1 MWSWKITSDD
11 ELLSAIRAI
20 LNPGAASFTR
30 LVVAVLLFSD
40 DSFQTLLAHRSEQVL
55 WRSLDIICNPDS
67 LVANNNK
74 GLQQAA
80 PLDQRN
86 AGQIAILPAQQVEHV
101 VLNPRCSSPEILQEV
116 EIG

>member
-1 MWSWKITSDD
+1 
-11 ELLSAIRAI
+11 
-20 LNPGAASFTR
+20 
-30 LVVAVLLFSD
+30 
-40 DSFQTLLAHRSEQVL
+40 LLAHRSEQVL

-86 AGQIAILPAQQVEHV
+86 ARQIAILPAQQVEQV
-101 VLNPRCSSPEILQEV
+101 VLNPRRFSPEILQEV
-116 EIG
+116 EIRAAVLIDGNQFSVYNRSFRQSGQRFDNVGKLPIQRLPSSGE